1 MSFVPTPSVEAAR
14 KRSASSGCRPANA
27 PKFDAPVDSAAVR
40 RRSTIESA
48 VASETP
54 AAA

>member
-1 MSFVPTPSVEAAR
+1 MSFVPTPSVEAASR
-14 KRSASSGCRPANA
+14 RSSSRGCSPANA
-27 PKFDAPVDSAAVR
+27 PKFDAPVDSTALR
-40 RRSTIESA
+40 RRSTIEPA